1 MARRFIILALTAL
14 GLAACGRKTTCTSEV
29 TQGSGIYRGTVS
41 GARAEADLRRESLRA
56 ACGQMCAASGGKAEA
71 CVSRCAVD
79 AEAGK
84 IGARTNCTREGS
96 SR

>member
-1 MARRFIILALTAL
+1 M
-14 GLAACGRKTTCTSEV
+14 
-29 TQGSGIYRGTVS
+29 
-41 GARAEADLRRESLRA
+41 RESLRA